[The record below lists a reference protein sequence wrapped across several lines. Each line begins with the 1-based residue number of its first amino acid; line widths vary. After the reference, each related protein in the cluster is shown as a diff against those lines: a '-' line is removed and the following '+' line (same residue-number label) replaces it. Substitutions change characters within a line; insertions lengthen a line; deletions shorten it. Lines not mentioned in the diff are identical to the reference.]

1 MHLLKEQSGLDL
13 LLHCE
18 WGIWSSSLFASHNHI
33 RSKEKVLQQLQSL
46 CSYNTLYLVLR
57 NHQHLSLGLA
67 MVLPKMDRTTL
78 PN

>member
-1 MHLLKEQSGLDL
+1 MHLLKEQSGFDL

-33 RSKEKVLQQLQSL
+33 CSKEKVLQSL

-67 MVLPKMDRTTL
+67 LVLPKMDRTTP

>member
-1 MHLLKEQSGLDL
+1 MHLLKEQSGFDL

-33 RSKEKVLQQLQSL
+33 
-46 CSYNTLYLVLR
+46 CSYNALYLVLR

-67 MVLPKMDRTTL
+67 MVLPKMDHTTP